1 MASGNGPSDEVPY
14 ETCVRESQH
23 SRLHG
28 ELQLDKRR
36 RLLQDTNFALDDRL
50 KEVRPSWCEA
60 GCQHKLCVK
69 C

>member
-1 MASGNGPSDEVPY
+1 MKPAS
-14 ETCVRESQH
+14 ESQH

-50 KEVRPSWCEA
+50 KEVRPSWCWP
-60 GCQHKLCVK
+60 KLRGGG
-69 C
+69 